1 MRTYGRSSVHE
12 FLGDFICYR
21 NLVPLDQRLPSFDAI
36 REELGLCEGP
46 IPRKSAPA
54 YAHVIVQLLREARAL
69 ESPKTPIERLIYVG
83 DTRLNDGTAFLN
95 LCRAGGWSGLAFIAD
110 ETKEPTH
117 VELVESDRG
126 TLFLANRWSL
136 LSYFDRFCRKQGFPF
151 DGRTAVVVD
160 LDKTVL
166 GARGRN
172 DHVIDRVRIEAARRA
187 IGALFGERFDQQAFE
202 KAYALLNTSEFHR
215 FTSDNQDHL
224 AYLCLIL
231 QSGLC
236 ELDRLTSEIRSGEL
250 TRFEEFIER
259 VDKRSAELPNHLRQ
273 IHEQVYHAVCKGDPT
288 PFKAFRRAEY
298 EETVMKM
305 GTMNDDAPVSALL
318 SGEILI
324 TQEVRKTALAW
335 REEGALIFGLSD
347 KPDEASI
354 PTPEMAALGY
364 LPIHR
369 IETHAVG
376 G

>member
-1 MRTYGRSSVHE
+1 
-12 FLGDFICYR
+12 
-21 NLVPLDQRLPSFDAI
+21 
-36 REELGLCEGP
+36 
-46 IPRKSAPA
+46 
-54 YAHVIVQLLREARAL
+54 
-69 ESPKTPIERLIYVG
+69 
-83 DTRLNDGTAFLN
+83 
-95 LCRAGGWSGLAFIAD
+95 
-110 ETKEPTH
+110 
-117 VELVESDRG
+117 
-126 TLFLANRWSL
+126 
-136 LSYFDRFCRKQGFPF
+136 
-151 DGRTAVVVD
+151 
-160 LDKTVL
+160 
-166 GARGRN
+166 
-172 DHVIDRVRIEAARRA
+172 
-187 IGALFGERFDQQAFE
+187 
-202 KAYALLNTSEFHR
+202 
-215 FTSDNQDHL
+215 
-224 AYLCLIL
+224 
-231 QSGLC
+231 
-236 ELDRLTSEIRSGEL
+236 LDRLTSEIRSGEL